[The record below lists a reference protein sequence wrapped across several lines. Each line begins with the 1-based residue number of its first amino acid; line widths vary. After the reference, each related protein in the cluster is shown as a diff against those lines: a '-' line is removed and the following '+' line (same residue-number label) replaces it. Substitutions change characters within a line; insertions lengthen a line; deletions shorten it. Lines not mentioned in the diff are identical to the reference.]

1 MRLRKFIFKIVILL
15 AVFLLFLFIFLN
27 NSEKETNPDEFLTIL
42 RNTKEDVDVTSPARK
57 QQQIIQK
64 SLLNLTNFEYLI
76 DNDSCENYKKEL
88 MGMF

>member
-27 NSEKETNPDEFLTIL
+27 NSEKEINPDEFLTIL

-57 QQQIIQK
+57 QQQFIQK

>member
-57 QQQIIQK
+57 QQQFIQK